1 MRRAPRAVMRQRGM
15 PSSHERGFMSAGH
28 DTSRG
33 GERKLDL
40 LGCILKRLIFI
51 TFSYILL
58 AMFLRFID
66 LKIDRNTM

>member
-1 MRRAPRAVMRQRGM
+1 
-15 PSSHERGFMSAGH
+15 MSAGH
-28 DTSRG
+28 DTSHG

-40 LGCILKRLIFI
+40 LGCILKRVIFI

-66 LKIDRNTM
+66 LKIDRNTI